1 MAAPSFLRFKKDVMN
16 MVVAGVDASTTATG
30 VAIMKDGEL
39 LHYELIAIDSRKEK
53 DAYKRVNEM
62 LVRICAILDQYQI
75 DKVYMEKAI
84 CKGGNVDIT
93 IKLAYLS
100 VGMSLYCIQKD
111 IEFHNPTPASWRA
124 TFGIKNG
131 RGVLRDEQKAQAI
144 KAVKDWYGIDVGDD
158 VAEATLLARSAFK
171 LPKLQTEE

>member
-1 MAAPSFLRFKKDVMN
+1 
-16 MVVAGVDASTTATG
+16 MVVAGIDASTTATG
-30 VAIMKDGEL
+30 VAVMKDGEL
-39 LHYELIAIDSRKEK
+39 IYYELIAIDSRKEK
-53 DAYKRVNEM
+53 DAYKRIKEM
-62 LVRICAILDQYQI
+62 LIRICAILDQHKI

-100 VGMSLYCIQKD
+100 GGMSLYCIQKD

-124 TFGIKNG
+124 SVGIKNG
-131 RGVLRDEQKAQAI
+131 RGVLREEQKAQAI

-171 LPKLQTEE
+171 LPKLQAEE

>member
-1 MAAPSFLRFKKDVMN
+1 MATPSFLRFKKDVIN

-62 LVRICAILDQYQI
+62 LVRICVILDQYEI

-100 VGMSLYCIQKD
+100 GGMSLYCIQKD
-111 IEFHNPTPASWRA
+111 IEFHNPRPAEWRA
-124 TFGIKNG
+124 TVGIKNG
-131 RGVLRDEQKAQAI
+131 RGVLREEQKVQAI